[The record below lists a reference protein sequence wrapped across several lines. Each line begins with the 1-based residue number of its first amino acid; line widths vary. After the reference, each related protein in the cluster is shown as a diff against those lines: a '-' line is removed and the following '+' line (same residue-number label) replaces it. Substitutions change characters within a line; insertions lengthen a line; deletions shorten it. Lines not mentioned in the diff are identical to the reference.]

1 MKPLITTAKGV
12 FALLTFLMIGVS
24 AIQAQKPATN
34 NKNTSKPTTQKPI
47 TSSAT
52 NDDDLIAPFEEY
64 VDKQAV
70 EKARQVINDWRW
82 QQKLDKAKTAEYHQ
96 LYREVYEP
104 FSNDMAQRRAQY
116 EKGQT
121 YVVKRKKV
129 ASDEIDF
136 IGIFEK
142 IPLPASSFGA
152 AKSQYCN
159 NEGPYYSFEM
169 NVTTIGKR
177 FGEEMMA
184 HSEAIKLTNKGQAA
198 VEQEAI
204 KQAQAN
210 PMLQGID
217 VAALA
222 KMSEAERAKYSEQ
235 IKKQLM
241 ANANQ
246 MQQGADPEAMAIMNN
261 KNLSQSQKEAAVK
274 ALMAK
279 RVEENKKKPITPKTE
294 AEMIAEN
301 AGFEKTMKEV
311 NEGKYQMEAN
321 LLIGATMKG
330 LGEAATEYI
339 KRKNTISMIAG
350 AFAERQTAAYGAE
363 FDKIPVIVIG
373 EGRDKDP
380 DQVAALDEK
389 YKRMSQ
395 EFYANTLTL
404 EAQALA
410 DYKSRAK
417 YEVGRFH
424 DFMGEFKPNQHKA
437 SNPFNDIIM
446 QVLQG
451 VDLVLNQAL
460 KISEA
465 SAEIAGNACSQA
477 VFYTEDKNCKCF
489 SKK

>member
-1 MKPLITTAKGV
+1 
-12 FALLTFLMIGVS
+12 
-24 AIQAQKPATN
+24 
-34 NKNTSKPTTQKPI
+34 
-47 TSSAT
+47 
-52 NDDDLIAPFEEY
+52 
-64 VDKQAV
+64 
-70 EKARQVINDWRW
+70 
-82 QQKLDKAKTAEYHQ
+82 
-96 LYREVYEP
+96 
-104 FSNDMAQRRAQY
+104 
-116 EKGQT
+116 
-121 YVVKRKKV
+121 VKRKKV
-129 ASDEIDF
+129 APGEIDF
-136 IGIFEK
+136 ISIFEK

-279 RVEENKKKPITPKTE
+279 RVEENKKKTITPKTE

-301 AGFEKTMKEV
+301 AGFDKTMKEV

-321 LLIGATMKG
+321 LLIGSTMKG